1 MENGSR
7 ILRFRYNIPW
17 VCFMLL
23 LMVICCHARATIT
36 NPLTLRVGGTDGAAS
51 GPLHL
56 FLRTIQEAR
65 RHLAAAA
72 VARSVS
78 IFAMYPVDTIKTR
91 IQMDQANPLRLE
103 GLYRGVSGSLLG
115 QVPYG

>member
-1 MENGSR
+1 MTTFSR
-7 ILRFRYNIPW
+7 IRRLRYNVPII
-17 VCFMLL
+17 CFLL
-23 LMVICCHARATIT
+23 LLIVICCQARATVSY
-36 NPLTLRVGGTDGAAS
+36 PLTLRAGGAPADPK
-51 GPLHL
+51 GPLLL
-56 FLRTIQEAR
+56 FLNTIKEAR

-91 IQMDQANPLRLE
+91 IQMDQANALRLS
-103 GLYRGVSGSLLG
+103 GLYNGVSGSLLG